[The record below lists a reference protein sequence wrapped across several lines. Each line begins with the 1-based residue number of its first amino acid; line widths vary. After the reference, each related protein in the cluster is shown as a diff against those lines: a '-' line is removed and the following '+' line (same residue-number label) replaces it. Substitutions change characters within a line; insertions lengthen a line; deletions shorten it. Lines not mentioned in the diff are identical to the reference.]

1 MPNTRHSKCLECH
14 IKVANYLIEIV
25 QQDKLNSPQTPPH
38 THTHQKKKKNHK
50 HYISY
55 WKCVKVYLSHFQI
68 VDRKAKF
75 DISCV
80 TVAIV
85 ICAMII
91 WKETRIHSLMTILKK
106 RDFLYVV
113 WN

>member
-1 MPNTRHSKCLECH
+1 MGPTILFTHLKIILLQCFQFSVFSFQFSVFSN
-14 IKVANYLIEIV
+14 N
-25 QQDKLNSPQTPPH
+25 KLNPNGP
-38 THTHQKKKKNHK
+38 
-50 HYISY
+50 
-55 WKCVKVYLSHFQI
+55 KVYLSHFQI